1 MVKHDILRSLTSA
14 ALMLLAST
22 SQAAADA
29 PVPRTLEEANAQRD
43 RASAMRK
50 EADARYTTEQ
60 AECYKKFLVN
70 SCLEDAKK
78 RRTEATL
85 EARKID
91 NPARDFQRDAKR
103 SDVEAKEAKREA
115 DKPVREAEQKAQGEQ
130 YRTDEAAKAAARK
143 QKMADKA
150 EKAAK
155 NRQKMAEDRAKY
167 QEKLAARAK
176 KDAERAEKRAKR
188 DAKNQA
194 SIKEKSAAS
203 IQP

>member
-22 SQAAADA
+22 SHAATDA
-29 PVPRTLEEANAQRD
+29 PVPRTLEEASAQRD

-50 EADARYTTEQ
+50 EADARYAAEQ
-60 AECYKKFLVN
+60 AECYKKFLAN

-78 RRTEATL
+78 RRTEAIL
-85 EARKID
+85 EARKVD

-130 YRTDEAAKAAARK
+130 YRADEAEKAAARK
-143 QKMADKA
+143 QKIADKA

-155 NRQKMAEDRAKY
+155 SRQKMAEDRAKY

-176 KDAERAEKRAKR
+176 KDAERAEKRAKK
-188 DAKNQA
+188 DAKAQE
-194 SIKEKSAAS
+194 SIKAKSATS
-203 IQP
+203 TLP